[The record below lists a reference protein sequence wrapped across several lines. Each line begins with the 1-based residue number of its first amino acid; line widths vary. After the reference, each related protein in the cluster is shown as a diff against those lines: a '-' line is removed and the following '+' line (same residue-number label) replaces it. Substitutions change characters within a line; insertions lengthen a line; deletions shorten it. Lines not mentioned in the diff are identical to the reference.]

1 MRDFNQVDRAKKR
14 GRIVLPDNPD
24 QLAPEAL
31 ETLGSTVAASARDA
45 HLPCPAAWKIAKQA
59 GVSRLAVGVL
69 IDRLGIRVTQCQLG
83 CFGVSKTPRDEIADA
98 GFSDTAAG
106 RVETLHQ
113 QGELT
118 CANVFALAG
127 ELNEKPLAVA
137 AAANVR
143 GYHLKQCQLGCF

>member
-1 MRDFNQVDRAKKR
+1 MRDFNQVDREKKR

-24 QLAPEAL
+24 QLSAAAL
-31 ETLGSTVAASARDA
+31 ETLGRAVETKARDA
-45 HLPCPAAWKIAKQA
+45 HLPCPAAWKVAKEA

-69 IDRLGIRVTQCQLG
+69 IDRLGIRVTHCQLG
-83 CFGVSKTPRDEIADA
+83 CFGVSKTPRDEVAA
-98 GFSDTAAG
+98 GGFSDAAAR
-106 RVETLHQ
+106 RVEALHQ

-118 CANVFALAG
+118 CANVFALAR

-143 GYHLKQCQLGCF
+143 GYHLTQCQLGCF